1 MAKTVVGNLVVQ
13 LIANT
18 KRFKTGMRTASKDVK
33 TFSGRVTAAT
43 KSLVKMAGPL
53 VGIAAAGTAL
63 FKLGKSAESFNAAMQ
78 SSLAIMDDVSDAMRD
93 KMSKAAQEVARVTV
107 FSGKEA
113 AEAFFFLASAGLT
126 AEQSIRALPAVA
138 KFAQAGMFNLSR
150 ATELLA
156 GSQAAMGLQ
165 SQNAQ
170 RNLQSMTRVSD
181 VLVKANRLSQATT
194 EEFAEALGNRAA
206 GAARFASVSIEE
218 TVGVLA
224 AFAKVNIKGSEAGT
238 AFDIVLRELV
248 RRANE
253 NKEAFAAAG
262 VTVLDAQGKFVGFE
276 KALGSLEKRLAG
288 MTVGQ
293 KQAELATLGFTAKSI
308 ANLKVLL
315 GMSKTIGEFTRKL
328 EKAGGTTEK
337 VANKQLT
344 AFRKGWEKIKAAIES
359 IAIGALTPILSAL
372 GDVLG
377 LVADILNV
385 TLIPAF
391 KLLGSIIGPI
401 FKLIRDAV
409 GGIGSFVGKIG
420 TQFAK
425 NFTKVFGG
433 GKAPA
438 APTVPD
444 VAAPISEAQKEF
456 DAAAEAAAKAS
467 KEFAKVT
474 GKLEEEVAA
483 FGQSTFAIR
492 RYKIG
497 LEEVTDAEKMAAL
510 ALINR
515 LEAMTTAQRQTDEL
529 AEQAKSVFEATQTPL
544 EKFNATMLD
553 LQKLQ
558 RVGAIDWNI
567 YSRAVLK
574 ARKELA
580 GTRGGVPQ
588 APAAL
593 EFGTQ
598 AAITAIA
605 EAQRAQAE
613 AAEEERELKELVGLG
628 TRQAEGIEE
637 LVAIWAGGGA
647 RQTVLRDA
655 G

>member
-18 KRFKTGMRTASKDVK
+18 KRFKAGMRSASKE
-33 TFSGRVTAAT
+33 TQRFSGRVSTAT
-43 KSLVKMAGPL
+43 KSLAKMAGPL
-53 VGIAAAGTAL
+53 IGVTAAATAL
-63 FKLGKSAESFNAAMQ
+63 FKVAAASENFNAAMQ

-126 AEQSIRALPAVA
+126 AEQSIKALPAVA
-138 KFAQAGMFNLSR
+138 KFAQAGMFGLSR
-150 ATELLA
+150 ATELLG

-165 SQNAQ
+165 SKNAQ
-170 RNLQSMTRVSD
+170 QNLINLTRVSD

-194 EEFAEALGNRAA
+194 EQFAEALGNRAA
-206 GAARFASVSIEE
+206 AAARFASVSVEE

-224 AFAKVNIKGSEAGT
+224 AFAKQQIKGAEAGT
-238 AFDIVLRELV
+238 AFDIVLRELI

-253 NKEAFAAAG
+253 NKEAFKAMG
-262 VTVLDAQGKFVGFE
+262 VTVLDTEGRFLGF
-276 KALGSLEKRLAG
+276 KTAIGSLENALKG

-293 KQAELATLGFTAKSI
+293 KTATLAQLGFTFKSI
-308 ANLKVLL
+308 ANIKVLL
-315 GMSKTIGEFTRKL
+315 GMSDAIGEYTTKL
-328 EKAGGTTEK
+328 QKAAGTTDK
-337 VANKQLT
+337 VSSKQLT

-359 IAIGALTPILSAL
+359 LAIGALTPILSAL

-474 GKLEEEVAA
+474 VKLEEEVAA

-497 LEEVTDAEKMAAL
+497 LEEVTAAEKMAAL
-510 ALINR
+510 TLINR

-529 AEQAKSVFEATQTPL
+529 AEQAKAVFEATQTPL

-567 YSRAVLK
+567 YSRAVQK

-580 GTRGGVPQ
+580 GTRGGVPA

-613 AAEEERELKELVGLG
+613 AAEEDKELQELVGLG
-628 TRQAEGIEE
+628 MRQADGIEE